1 MELETRTIQLSTRG
15 HTHIVNI
22 TDQVQTQITEAGFVE
37 GSALVACIGSTGG
50 ISTVE
55 YEPGLVGTDISEAL
69 GKVAP
74 YDIAYEHNNTWGD
87 DNGAAHIRS
96 TLVGTSY
103 TVPFNQGKL
112 MLGTWQQ
119 IVFLDFDT
127 RARNR
132 SVVVQIWGKKK

>member
-1 MELETRTIQLSTRG
+1 M
-15 HTHIVNI
+15 
-22 TDQVQTQITEAGFVE
+22 
-37 GSALVACIGSTGG
+37 
-50 ISTVE
+50 E
-55 YEPGLVGTDISEAL
+55 YEPGLVKTDIFEAL

-74 YDIAYEHNNTWGD
+74 YDIEYEHNKTWGD

-103 TVPFNQGKL
+103 TVPFKQGKL

-132 SVVVQIWGKKK
+132 SAVVQIWGIKK